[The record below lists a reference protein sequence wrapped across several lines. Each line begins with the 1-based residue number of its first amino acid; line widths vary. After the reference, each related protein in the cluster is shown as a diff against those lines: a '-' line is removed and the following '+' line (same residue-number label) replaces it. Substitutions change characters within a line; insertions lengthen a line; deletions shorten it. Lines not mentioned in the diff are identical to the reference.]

1 MITADKK
8 ESKKEQAKREQD
20 EALDFLRDVF
30 SKQVVP
36 TAYTIL
42 KSVSASYASRTMKVV
57 TSHEG
62 QVLDI
67 TWYVAKTGI
76 GTLTEK
82 HGQRVIRVNGGGMD
96 MGFHVVYSLSVALYG
111 SANDGG
117 YNLRQEWL

>member
-1 MITADKK
+1 MLETK
-8 ESKKEQAKREQD
+8 ESKKEQAKRERD
-20 EALDFLRDVF
+20 EALDFLLDVF
-30 SKQVVP
+30 AKQERP

-42 KSVSASYASRTMKVV
+42 KSVSSSGMSRTMKVV
-57 TSHEG
+57 TYHEG
-62 QVLDI
+62 QVIDL
-67 TWYVAKTGI
+67 TWYVARAGI

-82 HGQRVIRVNGGGMD
+82 NGQRVVRVGGCGMD

>member
-1 MITADKK
+1 VLLAEKK
-8 ESKKEQAKREQD
+8 ESKKATAEREKS
-20 EALDFLRDVF
+20 EARAFLLGVF
-30 SKQVVP
+30 ANQEKP

-42 KSVSASYASRTMKVV
+42 KSVSASGMSRTMKVV
-57 TSHEG
+57 TYHEG

-67 TWYVAKTGI
+67 TWWVARAGI

-82 HGQRVIRVNGGGMD
+82 NGQRVLRVGGCGMD
-96 MGFHVVYSLSVALYG
+96 MGFHIVYSLSLALYG

>member
-20 EALDFLRDVF
+20 EALDFLLDVF
-30 SKQVVP
+30 SKQVRP

-42 KSVSASYASRTMKVV
+42 KGVSASGMSRTMKVV
-57 TSHEG
+57 TYHEG
-62 QVLDI
+62 QVIDI
-67 TWYVAKTGI
+67 TWYVTRAGI
-76 GTLTEK
+76 GTLTERN
-82 HGQRVIRVNGGGMD
+82 GQRVLRVGGCGMD

>member
-20 EALDFLRDVF
+20 EALDFLLDVF
-30 SKQVVP
+30 SKQVRP

-42 KSVSASYASRTMKVV
+42 KGVSASGMSRTMKVV
-57 TSHEG
+57 TYHEG

-67 TWYVAKTGI
+67 TWYVARAGI
-76 GTLTEK
+76 GTLTERN
-82 HGQRVIRVNGGGMD
+82 GQRVLRVGGCGMD

>member
-1 MITADKK
+1 MLETK

-20 EALDFLRDVF
+20 EALDFLLDVF
-30 SKQVVP
+30 NKQVRP

-42 KSVSASYASRTMKVV
+42 KSISASGMSRTMKVV
-57 TSHEG
+57 TYHEG

-67 TWYVAKTGI
+67 TWYVARAGI
-76 GTLTEK
+76 GTLTERN
-82 HGQRVIRVNGGGMD
+82 GQRVLRVGGCGMD

-117 YNLRQEWL
+117 YNLRHEWL

>member
-1 MITADKK
+1 MITEDKK
-8 ESKKEQAKREQD
+8 ESKKEKASRETT
-20 EALDFLRDVF
+20 EAIDFLRDVF

-42 KSVSASYASRTMKVV
+42 KSVSASGMSRTMKVV
-57 TSHEG
+57 TYHEG
-62 QVLDI
+62 QVIDI
-67 TWYVAKTGI
+67 TWYVAKIGI

-82 HGQRVIRVNGGGMD
+82 NGQRVLRVGGCGMD

-117 YNLRQEWL
+117 YTLSHEWL

>member
-1 MITADKK
+1 MLETK

-20 EALDFLRDVF
+20 EALDFLLDVF
-30 SKQVVP
+30 AKQERP

-42 KSVSASYASRTMKVV
+42 KGVSASGMSRTMKVV

-62 QVLDI
+62 QVIDL
-67 TWYVAKTGI
+67 TWYVARAGI

-82 HGQRVIRVNGGGMD
+82 NGQRVLRVGGCGMD
-96 MGFHVVYSLSVALYG
+96 MGFHIVYSLSLALYG